1 MPIYEYRCRSCE
13 SAFEL
18 LVRSNTVPRCPT
30 CGTTELEK
38 LLSLPA
44 IKSEATHD
52 LAMRAAKRRDKAQGQ
67 ERVAAQAEYERNH
80 D

>member
-13 SAFEL
+13 RAFDL
-18 LVRSNTVPRCPT
+18 LVRSSTVPRCAG
-30 CGTTELEK
+30 CGSTDLEK
-38 LLSLPA
+38 LVSLPA